1 MKTAAGQIDNSHTK
15 CDFLILQ
22 PILGAVSRTMNTK
35 TEEAMKR
42 GRGCPPEVTPEEI
55 ATTARILQSIDL
67 NNQIVAS
74 VSQWILIWQNVREL
88 SFRIEVSPVETQED
102 VAESFR
108 RLLDESIHI
117 GKRLVEIVES
127 LQISQEHLTDATGCS
142 TKGVLACVSLLEDM
156 LEFHFGKPVSLDLV
170 REVWAEFSE

>member
-1 MKTAAGQIDNSHTK
+1 
-15 CDFLILQ
+15 
-22 PILGAVSRTMNTK
+22 MNTK
-35 TEEAMKR
+35 TEHSVIS
-42 GRGCPPEVTPEEI
+42 GRGCLPEVTPEEI
-55 ATTARILQSIDL
+55 AVTARILQSIDL

-88 SFRIEVSPVETQED
+88 SFRIEDSPVETQED

-127 LQISQEHLTDATGCS
+127 LQISQEHLTEATGCS
-142 TKGVLACVSLLEDM
+142 TKGVLACVSFLEDM
-156 LEFHFGKPVSLDLV
+156 LEFHFGEPVSPDLV
-170 REVWAEFSE
+170 REVWAEFSK